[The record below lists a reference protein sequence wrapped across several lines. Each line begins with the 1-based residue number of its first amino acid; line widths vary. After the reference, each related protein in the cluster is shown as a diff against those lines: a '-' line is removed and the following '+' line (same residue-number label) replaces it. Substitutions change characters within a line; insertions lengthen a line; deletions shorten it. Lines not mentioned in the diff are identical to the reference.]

1 MAYIRECENLINWY
15 VYGRLPL
22 SEIVFFLTNR
32 CNQRCLTCWQ
42 WEEDFTVKEKELAD
56 EEWIKLLHQAIE
68 LGAHHLYI
76 VGGGEPMI
84 RGDLVLKLGE
94 TAKKKGL
101 FCVLHTNG
109 TLLKNFQMDEFIR
122 MKWDQI
128 IFSFDGPNPEVND
141 LIRGRGTFETAYR
154 NLLYFRNN
162 RVKEKVPI
170 PDLGINFTI
179 TNTNYKHIPKMV
191 EFAKETGCGGIHAT
205 LVLPLSDQSQKFALR
220 EEELKDC
227 LNYLGKGLELS
238 QDYELYTT
246 FESVAEEIEKI
257 LASGS
262 TSKTEE
268 SILQDKKKKSI
279 VNTYCFEPFL
289 SLTISSSGKV
299 SPCCMLW
306 AENNPSV
313 LNKSLKEIWE
323 GEFFEGIRKVLLEN
337 TDSKLP
343 LSCQN
348 CPSQLRKRTIDIK
361 NALIEREKN
370 TSKDILSL
378 VKKFWR
384 RVRGRGLID
393 AIKRSWEYVYIFLKG
408 F

>member
-15 VYGRLPL
+15 VYGKLPL

-42 WEEDFTVKEKELAD
+42 WEEDFAVIEKELAD

-94 TAKKKGL
+94 IAKKKKL

-109 TLLKNFQMDEFIR
+109 TLLKNFQMDEFVR
-122 MKWDQI
+122 MQWDQI

-141 LIRGRGTFETAYR
+141 LIRGRGTFEKAYK

-162 RVKEKVPI
+162 RMKKEVPI
-170 PDLGINFTI
+170 PDLGVNFTI
-179 TNTNYKHIPKMV
+179 TNTNYKYIPKMV

-238 QDYELYTT
+238 QDYGLYTT
-246 FESVAEEIEKI
+246 FESVIEEIKKA
-257 LASGS
+257 LALSR
-262 TSKTEE
+262 TKKTEKSTLE
-268 SILQDKKKKSI
+268 ELKKKSI
-279 VNTYCFEPFL
+279 VDAYCFEPFL
-289 SLTISSSGKV
+289 SLAISSSGKV

-306 AENNPSV
+306 TENNPSV
-313 LNKSLKEIWE
+313 LDKSLKEIWE
-323 GEFFEGIRKVLLEN
+323 GVFFEGLRKVLLEN
-337 TDSKLP
+337 IDSELP

-348 CPSQLRKRTIDIK
+348 CPSQLRKRTTDIK
-361 NALIEREKN
+361 KALIEREKN
-370 TSKDILSL
+370 TSRDMLSL

-393 AIKRSWEYVYIFLKG
+393 AIKRSWEYVYIFLRG